1 LQSDLRAAY
10 EKCLAKEIEQ
20 APWKNWRSQPK
31 TAATPEVTT
40 ATPAETAP
48 PQVKATMTAETAPPQ
63 VKAAMPVASMAYV
76 APEVP
81 VLGFCFEAPVSAPSA
96 GMGEPEPLQPQ
107 QWNGVVEAECLEP
120 QEPQQWTGVVDAA
133 PMPGKFGGPNTF
145 AHLVPGPELT
155 GAHVVGGKMDQP
167 MLLMALGLVMVKKK
181 LMIKHG
187 ASGPE
192 EPGDSHGAAD
202 GDGWRCSHGW
212 WASEN
217 GEEAVPTAASSYRCS
232 GWPAA

>member
-1 LQSDLRAAY
+1 
-10 EKCLAKEIEQ
+10 
-20 APWKNWRSQPK
+20 
-31 TAATPEVTT
+31 
-40 ATPAETAP
+40 
-48 PQVKATMTAETAPPQ
+48 M
-63 VKAAMPVASMAYV
+63 
-76 APEVP
+76 
-81 VLGFCFEAPVSAPSA
+81 LGFCFEAPVSAPSA

-217 GEEAVPTAASSYRCS
+217 GEEAVPTAASSTDAVDGQWRRAFLQGSKRQEWCRSHGRWRKKRGGQHQAFYNKRLFVDHGAS
-232 GWPAA
+232 HSWYERHG